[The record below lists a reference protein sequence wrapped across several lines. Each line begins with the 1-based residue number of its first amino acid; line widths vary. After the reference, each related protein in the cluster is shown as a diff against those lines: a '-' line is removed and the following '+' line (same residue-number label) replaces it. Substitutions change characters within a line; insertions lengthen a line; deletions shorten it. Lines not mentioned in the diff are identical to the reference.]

1 MGQRKVIIAGNWK
14 MNKNRRETRVLIN
27 ELLEGIVPGAPTCEI
42 IVAPPFTAIFDAV
55 DSTCGTPI
63 LVSGQNL
70 HWEDHGA
77 YTGEISGPMLRQAGC
92 SHVIIGHSERRQFFG
107 ETDETV
113 NWKIRAALKN
123 GLIPIFCLGE
133 TLEQREDGKTF
144 EKVESQLIRGMDG
157 IEIPD
162 PCGFVVAYEPVWAI
176 GTGRTAAPEQAQEVH
191 DFLRGK
197 LAVLRGNEF
206 AGEVRILYG
215 GSVKPDNTRILMDC
229 PDIDGCLVGGASLKA
244 EDFLGIIR
252 EAT

>member
-1 MGQRKVIIAGNWK
+1 MSQRKVIIAGNWK
-14 MNKNRRETRVLIN
+14 MNKNRWETRVLLN
-27 ELLEGIVPGAPTCEI
+27 ELVESIIPEATPCEV

-55 DSTCGTPI
+55 DSTRGTPI

-77 YTGEISGPMLRQAGC
+77 YTGEVSGAMLRQAGC

-113 NWKIRAALKN
+113 NWKIRAAFRS

-133 TLEQREDGKTF
+133 TLEQREGGKTF
-144 EKVESQLIRGMDG
+144 ETVKSQLIRGIDG
-157 IEIPD
+157 IEIAD
-162 PCGFVVAYEPVWAI
+162 PFGFVIAYEPVWAI
-176 GTGRTAAPEQAQEVH
+176 GTGRTATLDQAQEVH
-191 DFLRGK
+191 DFLRRELG
-197 LAVLRGNEF
+197 VLRGNEF

-215 GSVKPDNTRILMDC
+215 GSVKPDNTRSLMSS